1 MEYNK
6 RLYDACEQI
15 VNRYNELSKQ
25 LETANVPRNELTNIN
40 RQLKHNLPVVN
51 KFISYKSMIND
62 AKQDEEMLAKDK
74 DPEMQSL
81 AKAELEDFKVQIPK
95 IEEEIK
101 LLLLPVDPNND
112 KNVIIEMRPAA
123 GGDEASIF
131 VADLFDTYKRY
142 ADKQGWDIK
151 IFDISTNSHGY
162 DYVFFN
168 IRGEDV
174 YSKMK
179 FESGVHRV
187 QRVPATESKGRV
199 HTSTITVAVM
209 PEFDEIDFKINPA
222 DIRTDVY
229 RAGGAGGQH
238 VNRTESAVRFT
249 HIPTGVVAACS
260 EGRSQIENRATA
272 MKMLLSKIW
281 EKLEQ
286 DRMDTISGMRKSQV
300 GTGDRS
306 EKIRTYNYPQ
316 NRVTDHRIG
325 LSLNK
330 LDQVMQGNLDEVIDA
345 LTANEQVKLM
355 SELKI

>member
-142 ADKQGWDIK
+142 ADKQG
-151 IFDISTNSHGY
+151 
-162 DYVFFN
+162 
-168 IRGEDV
+168 
-174 YSKMK
+174 
-179 FESGVHRV
+179 
-187 QRVPATESKGRV
+187 
-199 HTSTITVAVM
+199 
-209 PEFDEIDFKINPA
+209 
-222 DIRTDVY
+222 
-229 RAGGAGGQH
+229 
-238 VNRTESAVRFT
+238 
-249 HIPTGVVAACS
+249 
-260 EGRSQIENRATA
+260 
-272 MKMLLSKIW
+272 
-281 EKLEQ
+281 
-286 DRMDTISGMRKSQV
+286 
-300 GTGDRS
+300 
-306 EKIRTYNYPQ
+306 
-316 NRVTDHRIG
+316 
-325 LSLNK
+325 
-330 LDQVMQGNLDEVIDA
+330 
-345 LTANEQVKLM
+345 
-355 SELKI
+355 